1 MQKEGYTFGHLS
13 LIRNLALNI
22 LSGVATV
29 RDRKSASE
37 KKRDFWVFWKT
48 PLFLGKWCGVAT
60 YFFLYKKKEKKLNT
74 KYMTKLFFSYWL
86 NKKEYIFDKLNI
98 TWLWV
103 LVINYQIITW
113 FFCPSYNLPK
123 NKNKDK
129 ARSTYPKN

>member
-48 PLFLGKWCGVAT
+48 PLFLGKWSGVAT
-60 YFFLYKKKEKKLNT
+60 YFFFIQKKREKT
-74 KYMTKLFFSYWL
+74 KYK
-86 NKKEYIFDKLNI
+86 IHD
-98 TWLWV
+98 
-103 LVINYQIITW
+103 
-113 FFCPSYNLPK
+113 
-123 NKNKDK
+123 
-129 ARSTYPKN
+129 